1 ARSLWKQ
8 KRQADESRARSTPC
22 SHAPN
27 RQLRKVAA
35 HCSVRGPVTATVRN
49 DYECRLRRILEGASR
64 PRTNATSPDDQAL
77 GKGRA
82 PNPALDRAAPAGA
95 TPQPRTQDT
104 FSCPHCVPTRRSRRS
119 RQRRPTRTRRQPHEE
134 SADKIPAV
142 QTFEQATPAPG
153 RILKRRIGPRYLCH
167 ISPLPA
173 VPKVSS
179 DTFFVAR
186 GKQTPP
192 TTSLFD
198 NR

>member
-1 ARSLWKQ
+1 
-8 KRQADESRARSTPC
+8 
-22 SHAPN
+22 
-27 RQLRKVAA
+27 
-35 HCSVRGPVTATVRN
+35 GPVTATVRN
-49 DYECRLRRILEGASR
+49 DYECRLRQILEGASR

-104 FSCPHCVPTRRSRRS
+104 FSCPHCVPTRRSRPS
-119 RQRRPTRTRRQPHEE
+119 REAGAGKNAAFQPIE
-134 SADKIPAV
+134 P
-142 QTFEQATPAPG
+142 ATPAPG

-186 GKQTPP
+186 GKQNPP

-198 NR
+198 NRNGSV